1 MEGTYKRYKS
11 VECVMSGVHDYLCYL
26 KRGFGRST
34 WQAAVDIRNGIL
46 SRDEAFNLIDHFD
59 TEKPGALEYFLKTTG
74 MSENDLIGIMRKKK
88 HKLLK
93 SIKLK
98 IKINKKKKKE
108 DFLPFY
114 EKLIKKH
121 LRS

>member
-1 MEGTYKRYKS
+1 M
-11 VECVMSGVHDYLCYL
+11 LF

-59 TEKPGALEYFLKTTG
+59 TEKPGAEYFLKTTG

-98 IKINKKKKKE
+98 IKINKK
-108 DFLPFY
+108 
-114 EKLIKKH
+114 EKRRFFTL
-121 LRS
+121 L